1 MSQKRGRHTA
11 DEVAT
16 VKLALGQRSL
26 VMVGLMG
33 CGKSSIGRRLGDALG
48 LKFVDAD
55 TEIEV
60 AAGKSIAEIF
70 EDHGEP
76 YFRDGERRVIAR
88 LLNAGPQVLATGGG
102 AFINDETRANV
113 KVAGI
118 SIWLKAELHVLMRR
132 VMRRENRPL
141 LRTGDPE
148 ARMRELMALRYPIY
162 GQADLTIESREVAHD
177 EIVGNII
184 RGLLQGPLSPPA
196 DTIEV
201 RS

>member
-113 KVAGI
+113 KVAEIGRA
-118 SIWLKAELHVLMRR
+118 SCRER
-132 VMRRENRPL
+132 V
-141 LRTGDPE
+141 
-148 ARMRELMALRYPIY
+148 
-162 GQADLTIESREVAHD
+162 
-177 EIVGNII
+177 
-184 RGLLQGPLSPPA
+184 
-196 DTIEV
+196 
-201 RS
+201 

>member
-1 MSQKRGRHTA
+1 MIRLGHKRARHTA
-11 DEVAT
+11 EDTAA
-16 VKLALGQRSL
+16 VKLALGDRSL

-33 CGKSSIGRRLGDALG
+33 CGKSSVGRRLGDALG

-55 TEIEV
+55 NEIEI
-60 AAGKSIAEIF
+60 AAGKSIPEIF

-102 AFINDETRANV
+102 AFMSDETRVNV
-113 KVAGI
+113 KLAGV

-148 ARMRELMALRYPIY
+148 ARMRELMVLRYQFMLKP
-162 GQADLTIESREVAHD
+162 T
-177 EIVGNII
+177 
-184 RGLLQGPLSPPA
+184 
-196 DTIEV
+196 
-201 RS
+201 